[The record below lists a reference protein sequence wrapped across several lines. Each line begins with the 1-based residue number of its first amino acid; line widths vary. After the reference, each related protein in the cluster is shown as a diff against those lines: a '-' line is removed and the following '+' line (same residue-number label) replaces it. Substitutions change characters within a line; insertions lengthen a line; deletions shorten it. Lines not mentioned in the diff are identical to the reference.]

1 MHQLSRDIYDLA
13 CLSSIISDLIKSIFT
28 SEQDW
33 SQNVFTLHPH
43 FITINTSIIQA
54 SNTHQNRLLSIHWQ
68 ICAKRTWNKNWK
80 DYCLHVFNISY
91 CYHEHKSSLSSWLV
105 QKPLQ
110 ETSIEIDSLPKGN
123 ERTLMPTF
131 LWSIL
136 GLVPAKFFLLSSH
149 HRTHIIS

>member
-43 FITINTSIIQA
+43 FITINTSIILT

-91 CYHEHKSSLSSWLV
+91 YYHEHKSSLSSWLV
-105 QKPLQ
+105 QKPLSNRNIMNILQ
-110 ETSIEIDSLPKGN
+110 SFLFGIEQTNTIESCWELLPTTDAGRIKSHQ
-123 ERTLMPTF
+123 M
-131 LWSIL
+131 
-136 GLVPAKFFLLSSH
+136 GLNL
-149 HRTHIIS
+149 